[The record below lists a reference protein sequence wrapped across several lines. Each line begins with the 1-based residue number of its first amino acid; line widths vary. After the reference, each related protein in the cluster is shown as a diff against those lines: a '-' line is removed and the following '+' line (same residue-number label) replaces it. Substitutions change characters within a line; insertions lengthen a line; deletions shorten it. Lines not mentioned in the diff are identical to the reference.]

1 LVIRTYLSLRF
12 FNLFYILYNAMPGD
26 YIRTTVKLKSDVL
39 KKLKLISTV
48 NNTQLS
54 EIINIALEEYLR
66 DHEDEFRQ
74 EIIQVVES

>member
-1 LVIRTYLSLRF
+1 
-12 FNLFYILYNAMPGD
+12 MPGD

-39 KKLKLISTV
+39 KKLKLISTI

>member
-1 LVIRTYLSLRF
+1 
-12 FNLFYILYNAMPGD
+12 MPGD

-39 KKLKLISTV
+39 KKLKLISTI

-54 EIINIALEEYLR
+54 EIINIAIEEYLK

>member
-1 LVIRTYLSLRF
+1 
-12 FNLFYILYNAMPGD
+12 MPGD
-26 YIRTTVKLKSDVL
+26 YTRTTVKLKSDVL
-39 KKLKLISTV
+39 KKLKLISTI

-66 DHEDEFRQ
+66 QHQDEFRY

>member
-1 LVIRTYLSLRF
+1 
-12 FNLFYILYNAMPGD
+12 MPGD

-54 EIINIALEEYLR
+54 EIINLALEEYLR

>member
-1 LVIRTYLSLRF
+1 
-12 FNLFYILYNAMPGD
+12 MPGD

-39 KKLKLISTV
+39 KKLKLISTI

-54 EIINIALEEYLR
+54 DIINIAIEEYLK

>member
-1 LVIRTYLSLRF
+1 
-12 FNLFYILYNAMPGD
+12 MPGD